1 MSRSFQVETEKYS
14 DFTAEELLNTFKT
27 LRDSG
32 TEIDFENIRIINH
45 SEVFKTLIA
54 KDCYIVHMSFRYT
67 EFDGKSQKWWSVG
80 SRSMDGMG
88 KNLFVAC
95 ASALAIMMDG
105 NASSG
110 DGAFFTCTEF
120 KGHEL
125 WETYLDSRPYITVST
140 VNGDTVCRST
150 SEVIK
155 IVSGSPYNDI
165 TISFESEYPQISVLT
180 NGKYAC
186 IHYFTGNQTFQSV
199 GDLNKEITFNAGGT
213 EWTAPKEA
221 VIPIEWALAD
231 VQFFCDKMEIS
242 DFPEEEWTEL

>member
-1 MSRSFQVETEKYS
+1 MSRSFQVETEKYL

-27 LRDSG
+27 LRDSDK
-32 TEIDFENIRIINH
+32 EIDFENIRIINH
-45 SEVFKTLIA
+45 SEVFKTLVA
-54 KDCYIVHMSFRYT
+54 EDCIVHMSFRDI
-67 EFDGKSQKWWSVG
+67 EFEGKSQKWWSVG

-105 NASSG
+105 DASSG

-125 WETYLDSRPYITVST
+125 WETYLDSRPYLIVST
-140 VNGDTVCRST
+140 IHGDTVCRST

-155 IVSGSPYNDI
+155 IVSGNPYDDI
-165 TISFESEYPQISVLT
+165 TISFESEYPQLSVLT

-186 IHYFTGNQTFQSV
+186 IHYFTENQTFQSV
-199 GDLNKEITFNAGGT
+199 GDVNKEITFNAGGT
-213 EWTAPKEA
+213 EWTAPPEA
-221 VIPIEWALAD
+221 VLDIKDAISDIEI
-231 VQFFCDKMEIS
+231 FCDTGKRTDSI
-242 DFPEEEWTEL
+242 EEWTEL

>member
-45 SEVFKTLIA
+45 SEVFKTLVA
-54 KDCYIVHMSFRYT
+54 EDCIVHMSFRYT

-140 VNGDTVCRST
+140 VNGDTVCRSK
-150 SEVIK
+150 SDVIE

-165 TISFESEYPQISVLT
+165 TISFESEYPQLSVLT
-180 NGKYAC
+180 NDKYAC
-186 IHYFTGNQTFQSV
+186 IHYFTENKTFQSV
-199 GDLNKEITFNAGGT
+199 GDVNKEITFNAGGT
-213 EWTAPKEA
+213 EWTAPPEA
-221 VIPIEWALAD
+221 VLDINDAISNINI
-231 VQFFCDKMEIS
+231 FCEKMGLPDCS
-242 DFPEEEWTEL
+242 EEEWTEL

>member
-27 LRDSG
+27 LRDSDK
-32 TEIDFENIRIINH
+32 EIDFENIHIINH
-45 SEVFKTLIA
+45 SEVFKNLVA
-54 KDCYIVHMSFRYT
+54 KDCIVHMDFHDR
-67 EFDGKSQKWWSVG
+67 EFDGKNHKYWNVE

-105 NASSG
+105 DASSG

-140 VNGDTVCRST
+140 INSDTVCRSKSAVREIIT
-150 SEVIK
+150 
-155 IVSGSPYNDI
+155 GNPYNDI
-165 TISFESEYPQISVLT
+165 TISFESEYPQLAVLI
-180 NGKYAC
+180 NENYAC
-186 IHYFTGNQTFQSV
+186 IHYFTENKIFQSV
-199 GDLNKEITFNAGGT
+199 GDVNKEITFIAGGT
-213 EWTAPKEA
+213 EWTAPPEA
-221 VIPIEWALAD
+221 VLDIKDAIANINL
-231 VQFFCDKMEIS
+231 FCEKMGLPDCS
-242 DFPEEEWTEL
+242 KEEWTEL